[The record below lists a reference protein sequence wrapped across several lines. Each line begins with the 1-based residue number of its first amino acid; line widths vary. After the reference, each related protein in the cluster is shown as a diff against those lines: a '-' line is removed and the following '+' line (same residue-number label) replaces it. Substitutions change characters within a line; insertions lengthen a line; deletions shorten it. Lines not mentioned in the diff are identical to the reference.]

1 MITYNWNCKTV
12 DVYTTKGE
20 NTDVV
25 YTIHYRVEGSK
36 DGFSTTNIGTQS
48 LNTDNL
54 EGFTSFDELTHE
66 DFISWT
72 KSAMGLERVTEIES
86 NLEAA
91 VDLLI
96 TPESKTITIE

>member
-1 MITYNWNCKTV
+1 MTYEWNCKTV

-36 DGFSTTNIGTQS
+36 EGFSTTSIGTQS

-54 EGFTSFDELTHE
+54 EGFTSFDTLKHR
-66 DFISWT
+66 DLIAWT
-72 KSAMGLERVTEIES
+72 KSAMGPEKIAEIKN
-86 NLEAA
+86 NLRAS
-91 VDLLI
+91 VDALI
-96 TPESKTITIE
+96 TPITKTITIS